1 MKLPPRSNGSQLS
14 IDTKQQRQ
22 IVIIGA
28 NGAGKT
34 RFADYLA
41 ADSASAF
48 HISALKAL
56 YERDRES
63 ADPASIDMLYHD
75 ATAHSPLIRT
85 DIRGEFDRMIALLI
99 NEAVTDVVARKYGV
113 CADDDS
119 ADRPMR
125 LDRLIDMWQKIYP
138 DNKILIEQGKMLI
151 GHTADKDI
159 NYSALRLSD
168 GERATM
174 YYLGAAMY
182 APPCSTIFVD
192 APGLFLH
199 QSVIRSLWDCIEALR
214 PDCTFVY
221 TTHDLA
227 FASTRATSTVI
238 WVRSCD
244 PEAGTWAY
252 DIQPHNESLPDDVY
266 MAILGA
272 RKPVL
277 FIEGDG
283 INSIDAKL
291 YPLIF
296 PDFTMK
302 SLGSCDRVIEAT
314 RSFNAT
320 RSFHNLDAYGIVDR
334 DRREEPEVR
343 YLRGRQILVPN
354 VAEIENI
361 FLLEDVVKAVAR
373 RHGRDPQRAFAQV
386 RRAIMH
392 LFEPQLRRQALQHTR
407 HHLKKEA
414 THRIDGRFSDIGEL
428 ERHVRGLARELDP
441 RATYDRFCSL
451 FRRYIAD
458 GDYASVLRVFN
469 HKPMLSDSHAA
480 GACGLRRDD
489 KDVYVSEIL
498 NILRQDD
505 SQADAIRTAIRACF
519 GINRYPFTAAR
530 PNPSSQA

>member
-1 MKLPPRSNGSQLS
+1 MNLPPRSNGSPLT
-14 IDTKQQRQ
+14 IDTARRRQ

-41 ADSASAF
+41 AECATPF

-63 ADPASIDMLYHD
+63 AEPQSIDALYHE
-75 ATAHSPLIRT
+75 ATRLSPLIRT
-85 DIRGEFDRMIALLI
+85 DIRGEFDRLIALLI
-99 NEAVTDVVARKYGV
+99 NEAVADVVARKYGV
-113 CADDDS
+113 TAADDHN
-119 ADRPMR
+119 APRQIQMR

-182 APPCSTIFVD
+182 APQGCTVFVD

-227 FASTRATSTVI
+227 FASTRATATVV

-252 DIQPHNESLPDDVY
+252 DIQPHNESLPDDIF

-314 RSFNAT
+314 RSFNAA

-361 FLLEDVVKAVAR
+361 FLLEDVIKAVASH
-373 RHGRDPQRAFAQV
+373 HGRDPQKAFAQV
-386 RRAIMH
+386 RRAIFH
-392 LFEPQLRRQALQHTR
+392 IFEPQLRRQALQHTR

-414 THRIDGRFSDIGEL
+414 AHRIDGRFNDIGEL
-428 ERHVRGLARELDP
+428 ERHVRDLARDLDP
-441 RATYDRFCSL
+441 RATYQRYCSQ

-458 GDYASVLRVFN
+458 GDYASVLSVFN
-469 HKPMLSDSHAA
+469 HKPMLADCHAA

-489 KDVYVSEIL
+489 KDSYISEIL
-498 NILRQDD
+498 AILRQDTPG
-505 SQADAIRTAIRACF
+505 ADAIRTAVRACF
-519 GINRYPFTAAR
+519 GINQYPFTATSR
-530 PNPSSQA
+530 C